1 MDILAGADRE
11 RLIQALAMQ
20 PGAPR
25 RRPARPVPEAPIEAL
40 AADAERL
47 AKGWLLAVIEQQ
59 PLSEAAGILAG
70 EWAAEGPRV
79 CEAVVRALGSDEAL
93 ERLRSRRFAAPGEL
107 DPLRGVVWSA
117 LRAAWAE
124 AEPDQVWDLGERTVV
139 VIQALGGAR
148 AAGPGWPRALEE
160 AIVRARAGDE
170 PLAVVLV
177 ELVDADRM
185 LAVERADECAAVL
198 APFAEA
204 VRGAAGPELTIDEG
218 EGRMWVIARGADRD
232 GALAL
237 GSRIG
242 SAVRAAPPWREAPLA
257 GAVGIALLGE
267 DGEDGGS
274 LIAAAEES
282 MFAAAAAGIEITRG
296 TGPEQ
301 GAG

>member
-1 MDILAGADRE
+1 
-11 RLIQALAMQ
+11 MQ

-107 DPLRGVVWSA
+107 DPLRAVVWSA

-124 AEPDQVWDLGERTVV
+124 AEPDQVWDLGERTAV

-148 AAGPGWPRALEE
+148 AAGPGWPRALED

-177 ELVDADRM
+177 ELVDADRI
-185 LAVERADECAAVL
+185 LAVERAGECAAVL
-198 APFAEA
+198 ARFGEA
-204 VRGAAGPELTIDEG
+204 VRGAAGPELTIVDEG
-218 EGRMWVIARGADRD
+218 EGRVWVIAPGAGRD

-257 GAVGIALLGE
+257 AAVGVALLGE
-267 DGEDGGS
+267 HGEDGGS

-296 TGPEQ
+296 TGPER

>member
-1 MDILAGADRE
+1 
-11 RLIQALAMQ
+11 MQ

-79 CEAVVRALGSDEAL
+79 CEAVVRALGSEEAL

-107 DPLRGVVWSA
+107 DPLRAVVWSA

-124 AEPDQVWDLGERTVV
+124 AEPDQVWDLGERTAV

-148 AAGPGWPRALEE
+148 AAGPGWPRPLEE
-160 AIVRARAGDE
+160 AIVRARAGGE

-198 APFAEA
+198 ARFGEA
-204 VRGAAGPELTIDEG
+204 VRGAAGPELTIVDEG
-218 EGRMWVIARGADRD
+218 EGRVWVIAPGADRD

-257 GAVGIALLGE
+257 GAVGVALLGD

-282 MFAAAAAGIEITRG
+282 MFAAAAAGIEISRR
-296 TGPEQ
+296 TGPER

>member
-1 MDILAGADRE
+1 
-11 RLIQALAMQ
+11 MQ

-47 AKGWLLAVIEQQ
+47 AKGWLLAVIERE

-93 ERLRSRRFAAPGEL
+93 ERLRSRRFAPPGEL
-107 DPLRGVVWSA
+107 DPLRAVVWSA

-124 AEPDQVWDLGERTVV
+124 AEPDQVWDLGERTAV

-148 AAGPGWPRALEE
+148 AAGPVWPRALEE

-170 PLAVVLV
+170 LLALVVV

-185 LAVERADECAAVL
+185 LAVEHADECAAVL
-198 APFAEA
+198 ARFGGA
-204 VRGAAGPELTIDEG
+204 VREGVGPKLTVVDEG
-218 EGRMWVIARGADRD
+218 EGRAWVIAPGVDRD

-257 GAVGIALLGE
+257 GAVGVALLGE
-267 DGEDGGS
+267 DGEDGAS

-296 TGPEQ
+296 TGPER

>member
-1 MDILAGADRE
+1 
-11 RLIQALAMQ
+11 MQ
-20 PGAPR
+20 PGPPR
-25 RRPARPVPEAPIEAL
+25 RRPARPLPEAPIEAL

-47 AKGWLLAVIEQQ
+47 AKGWLLAVIERE
-59 PLSEAAGILAG
+59 PLSEAAGILAE

-93 ERLRSRRFAAPGEL
+93 ERLRSRRFAALGEL
-107 DPLRGVVWSA
+107 DSLRAVLWSA

-124 AEPDQVWDLGERTVV
+124 AEPDQVWDLGERTAV
-139 VIQALGGAR
+139 VIEALGGAG
-148 AAGPGWPRALEE
+148 AAGPVWPEALEE
-160 AIVRARAGDE
+160 AIVRTRAGDE
-170 PLAVVLV
+170 PLALVLV

-185 LAVERADECAAVL
+185 LAVEPPDECAAVL
-198 APFAEA
+198 ARFGDA
-204 VRGAAGPELTIDEG
+204 VRGGVGPELTVVDEG
-218 EGRMWVIARGADRD
+218 EGRAWVIAPGADRD

-257 GAVGIALLGE
+257 GAVGVALLGE

-296 TGPEQ
+296 TGPER
-301 GAG
+301 GRG